1 LAIEGAVSRFARH
14 SGSHHTPVRQPG
26 GDYREHRRPRAGP
39 PLPEPGL
46 ARTRLRLRPQAPNG
60 PASIR
65 ATFVRAALAGFAG
78 FAVLGLFT
86 AVAPDFPC
94 EELGEASRAVVGLV
108 VFAVFA
114 APMAG
119 QVALKLVLEGSPCP
133 PDAWR

>member
-1 LAIEGAVSRFARH
+1 MSRITAATDVWPDLALLVPAA
-14 SGSHHTPVRQPG
+14 SGIW
-26 GDYREHRRPRAGP
+26 AM
-39 PLPEPGL
+39 PEPGL
-46 ARTRLRLRPQAPNG
+46 ARTRLRLRPQVPNG